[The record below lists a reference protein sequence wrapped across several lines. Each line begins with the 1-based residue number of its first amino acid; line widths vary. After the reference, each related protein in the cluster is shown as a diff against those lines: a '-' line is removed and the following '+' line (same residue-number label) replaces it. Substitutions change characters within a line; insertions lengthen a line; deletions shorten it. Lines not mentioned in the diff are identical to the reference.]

1 MNILNLFLRKSF
13 FLVIRALLWILLGT
27 VVRHR
32 ERLPISGAAII
43 IANHNS
49 HLDTLVIM
57 GLFPLD
63 NLPKPVAAADYF
75 YRNGLM
81 KWFAEKI
88 IGIIALERR
97 KDHRGG
103 QIDPLEKV
111 DDALNRGE
119 KVIFFPEGTR
129 GEPERLSEL
138 KPGIAKL
145 AAKHP
150 TVPIVPILLYGLGKS
165 MPKGSRFPI
174 PFSAQVFVCQPIF
187 SSQTL
192 LPRLQRLFNRF
203 TKQLEKKGKL
213 FL

>member
-1 MNILNLFLRKSF
+1 MKILNFLAQHIF
-13 FLVIRALLWILLGT
+13 FAVVRALLWILLGT

-32 ERLPISGAAII
+32 ERLPMDGAAII

-57 GLFPLD
+57 GLFPMN
-63 NLPKPVAAADYF
+63 NLPRPVAAADYF

-81 KWFAEKI
+81 KWFAENV

-97 KDHRGG
+97 KDHRDE
-103 QIDPLEKV
+103 QLDPLQKV
-111 DDALNRGE
+111 HDALQRGE

-129 GEPERLSEL
+129 GEPERLSEF

-145 AAKHP
+145 AAQHP
-150 TVPIVPILLYGLGKS
+150 TIPIIPILLYGLGKS
-165 MPKGSRFPI
+165 MPKGSHFPI
-174 PFSAQVFVCQPIF
+174 PFASQVFVCNKLF
-187 SSQTL
+187 SS
-192 LPRLQRLFNRF
+192 PRLLKHLQQLFNRF

>member
-1 MNILNLFLRKSF
+1 MKILNFFARRIF
-13 FLVIRALLWILLGT
+13 FLVVRALLWILLGT

-57 GLFPLD
+57 GLFSLD
-63 NLPKPVAAADYF
+63 NLPRPVAAADYF
-75 YRNGLM
+75 YRNGFM
-81 KWFAEKI
+81 KWFAENV

-97 KDHRGG
+97 KDHRDE
-103 QIDPLEKV
+103 QLDPLEKV
-111 DDALNRGE
+111 NEALQRGE

-129 GEPERLSEL
+129 GEPERLSEF
-138 KPGIAKL
+138 KSGISKL

-150 TVPIVPILLYGLGKS
+150 TVPIIPILLYGLGKS
-165 MPKGSRFPI
+165 MPKGSHFPI
-174 PFSAQVFVCQPIF
+174 PMSAQVFVCRHKF

-192 LPRLQRLFNRF
+192 LIRLQRLFNRF
-203 TKQLEKKGKL
+203 TRQLEKKGKL